1 MNGTYAGSY
10 GRVKSSTTD
19 FLSDEFMRSLIARS
33 PDETIQELLETSYKE
48 DLDALSSVYSGNALL
63 ENAINRHILKKNKLA
78 LFAPP
83 PGAKDFLKIY
93 LSKWDIEN
101 IKILISSKVLGH
113 EVKEDENFIISFRDI
128 PMGIFGGNI
137 TQDEFK
143 GLIGISSIEGIVES
157 LSRFPVGVE
166 MLKKLD
172 EYRRVGDVTVLFT
185 AMDTYYYSSIMESL
199 KFINGDEEI
208 IRNYFRETIDSRNF
222 MVLLKAKEVELDF
235 QIVKEALSN
244 GGNNPVEKLE
254 ELYRNSTLQEI
265 MQNLIERFS
274 LVGTSGKDAMTELEL
289 RIRDQIY
296 NKYHVSLSSSSI
308 SINSIFDFIIRAER
322 ERNALRSIVI
332 GNSYR
337 LPEKTILSLSGLL
350 KYGE

>member
-1 MNGTYAGSY
+1 
-10 GRVKSSTTD
+10 
-19 FLSDEFMRSLIARS
+19 
-33 PDETIQELLETSYKE
+33 
-48 DLDALSSVYSGNALL
+48 
-63 ENAINRHILKKNKLA
+63 
-78 LFAPP
+78 
-83 PGAKDFLKIY
+83 
-93 LSKWDIEN
+93 
-101 IKILISSKVLGH
+101 
-113 EVKEDENFIISFRDI
+113 
-128 PMGIFGGNI
+128 
-137 TQDEFK
+137 
-143 GLIGISSIEGIVES
+143 
-157 LSRFPVGVE
+157 

-172 EYRRVGDVTVLFT
+172 EYRRIGDVTVLFT

-265 MQNLIERFS
+265 MQNLMERFS
-274 LVGTSGKDAMTELEL
+274 LLGTSGKDAMTELEL